1 MADDAVALV
10 RAYLHLN
17 GYFTVTEYPVL
28 EARSNETHR
37 MATDIDVLGLRLPD
51 AGGLV
56 PAGGSSEP
64 DDRFVPDPALDTPED
79 ETDLVIAEVKEGR
92 AKLNAGARNPDV
104 LSAVLRRFGQCP
116 ADRLSG
122 AVDELRNR
130 GTAQFTT
137 DRRGRLMA
145 FGSSI
150 PSGDPGFRAVQIG
163 HVLQVLQAHLDE
175 HWPVLRHAQIAD
187 PAVGFLSL
195 MKKAGSG
202 GPNPGGGRT

>member
-28 EARSNETHR
+28 EARSGETHR
-37 MATDIDVLGLRLPD
+37 MATDIDVLGLRLPN

-56 PAGGSSEP
+56 PAGGSSDP
-64 DDRFVPDPALDTPED
+64 DEAFVPDPALGAPEGQA
-79 ETDLVIAEVKEGR
+79 DLVIAEVKEGR
-92 AKLNAGARNPDV
+92 AKLNAGALDPEV

-116 ADRLSG
+116 ADRLPG

-130 GTAQFTT
+130 GTAELTA

-150 PSGDPGFRAVQIG
+150 PSGDPGFRAVGLG
-163 HVLQVLQAHLDE
+163 HVFAVLKKHLDD

-195 MKKAGSG
+195 MKKAAG
-202 GPNPGGGRT
+202 GDPHRRESRT

>member
-1 MADDAVALV
+1 MADGAVALV

-28 EARSNETHR
+28 EARSDETHR

-56 PAGGSSEP
+56 PAGGSSRSEEA
-64 DDRFVPDPALDTPED
+64 FVPDPALGAPQRR
-79 ETDLVIAEVKEGR
+79 TDLVSAEGKEGR
-92 AKLNAGARNPDV
+92 AKLNAGALDPEV

-116 ADRLSG
+116 ADRLPG
-122 AVDELRNR
+122 AVDDLRSRGIAEL
-130 GTAQFTT
+130 TA

-145 FGSSI
+145 FGSSV
-150 PSGDPGFRAVQIG
+150 PSGDPGFRAVELG
-163 HVLQVLQAHLDE
+163 HVFEVLKAHLDD

-195 MKKAGSG
+195 MKKARGSG
-202 GPNPGGGRT
+202 SGAGGPET

>member
-28 EARSNETHR
+28 EARSDETHR
-37 MATDIDVLGLRLPD
+37 MATDIDVLGLRLPE

-56 PAGGSSEP
+56 PAGGSSKP
-64 DDRFVPDPALDTPED
+64 DDAFVPDPALHAPEGQ
-79 ETDLVIAEVKEGR
+79 TDLVIAEVKEGR
-92 AKLNAGARNPDV
+92 ARLNAGARDPEV

-116 ADRLSG
+116 AERLPK

-130 GTAQFTT
+130 GAAAFTA
-137 DRRGRLMA
+137 DRRGRLLA

-150 PSGDPGFRAVQIG
+150 PSGTAGFRAVELG
-163 HVLQVLQAHLDE
+163 HVFEVLQAHLDE

-202 GPNPGGGRT
+202 RPVPRWWRT